1 MAEAV
6 IQFYSAS
13 GNLQVTGSGGIG
25 YGLSATGS
33 LTLVDDGVNHP
44 QPMVVGTVTVNG
56 VNPVLAW
63 KASGAICLER
73 TTVNGST
80 FTFRLRAQSR
90 NPIGLQYWVFDTAA
104 QSVKDP
110 TMAGIAAEVR
120 DEHGVVTFDATMA
133 SMRVADAIETPK
145 TSNTVPQGRVVELS
159 STTDITVPAG
169 RVYAIAQSTPAFV
182 FTTYDSGGYSNSPT
196 KPNQQ
201 MVDDGEGPIG
211 TPRWREQTLQSY
223 QATGGYVGGNVIRV
237 GLTRFENFYQGW
249 VPGSS
254 QPFIEVL
261 GQARHLLIDVTNFT
275 SAGGISPTIVSGGVN
290 ATSRSVSTGG
300 AQTISQSTTPAVTVS
315 ASGGSAPYSYLWQ
328 FVSGDDQVSGAGQF
342 TGASFQTTTVN
353 QPAGT
358 TRSAVW
364 RCRITDAGG
373 FIGYSPDVTFTHVAE
388 AYSVD
393 VSPDALTLGEI
404 NLVTNDPTGWLGTT
418 TQIAGINQPITLRV
432 ERYDYSGSLSACTVF
447 VYRGPTANGPWTQ
460 IGSFDVRA
468 GGFQSCDAQFTN
480 GEFLHYA
487 ISAETTERRRT
498 GQFRIVVHNLTAG
511 NVVSDRW
518 NYVTVD
524 ADDNY
529 TVPDYTLDPIGW
541 DNIAS
546 SSGLNDAS
554 AANAYR
560 TLNGINRQISL
571 RATITSVSGNLSAGS
586 RLEMWVNGQFRYH
599 STNLAN
605 GSWAGGDFNPGEQVA
620 FVARSVS
627 SDGQTRSG
635 SYNVSVVN
643 MTTGASLNTFNVNQ
657 TIAAVDTQPDPAS
670 FQDINIYSNDP
681 DVGWVGTESRVTGI
695 NRPLTL
701 RIERYGYNGNLDA
714 AFIDYQVVNAQG
726 QVTDQGYFDVR
737 GTDQYDYRYRDVVVE
752 NDYTVRYWAHGIT
765 NGGRKSAGWNMTIWR
780 MDGSSQKWS
789 ERNVNVTVDADN
801 NYWPPDWTTDPLR
814 LNDISLYTNE
824 PSGWTNNCE
833 FQITGINQPITLRF
847 NRGNQSDSGGI
858 FTRRLYIYRTS
869 NGGASWDEF
878 AIGAGANNTVDIG
891 VNNGDI
897 FHIRAYC
904 DTGAGRGDT
913 SFTTWITNLTTGA
926 GLGSFNCYATVD
938 ADNNY
943 NVVGPPV
950 VTLDTYYLTPGH
962 EFYPSNRNVTVE
974 AGSVTAT
981 VSGGT
986 APYAYQW
993 ERLDGLSTWTI
1004 GYPTSA
1010 STFISFRGRTNF
1022 FAEANFRLKVTDAQG
1037 RVAYSE
1043 GVYAQV
1049 SAGDALI

>member
-6 IQFYSAS
+6 IQIFSEN

-25 YGLSATGS
+25 YGLAATGS
-33 LTLVDDGVNHP
+33 LTLIDDGQNHP

-63 KASGAICLER
+63 KATGNICLER

-80 FTFRLRAQSR
+80 FTFSLRAQSR
-90 NPIGLQYWVFDTAA
+90 NAIGLQYWIFDTAA

-110 TMAGIAAEVR
+110 TMAGIATEVR
-120 DEHGVVTFDATMA
+120 DEYGVVTFDATMA
-133 SMRVADAIETPK
+133 AMRVADAIETPK
-145 TSNTVPQGRVVELS
+145 TPNTVPQGRVVELS
-159 STTDITVPAG
+159 ATTDITVPAG

-254 QPFIEVL
+254 QPTIDVL

-300 AQTISQSTTPAVTVS
+300 AQTISQSTTPAVTVTS
-315 ASGGSAPYSYLWQ
+315 SGGSAPYSYLWQ
-328 FVSGDDQVSGAGQF
+328 FVSGDDQVAGAGQF
-342 TGASFQTTTVN
+342 TSASFQTTTLN

-373 FIGYSPDVTFTHVAE
+373 FVGYSPDVTFSHIAE
-388 AYSVD
+388 AYSID
-393 VSPDALTLGEI
+393 VTPDSTTWGGITI
-404 NLVTNDPTGWLGTT
+404 NTNDISGWGGTT
-418 TQIAGINQPITLRV
+418 SRIAGINQPINLRV
-432 ERYDYSGSLSACTVF
+432 ERYDYSGNLSECQVH
-447 VYRGPTANGPWTQ
+447 VYRGPTADGPWTGL
-460 IGSFDVRA
+460 GSFNVLA
-468 GGFQSCDAQFTN
+468 GGFQSFDATFTN

-487 ISAETTERRRT
+487 IGASTAERRRT
-498 GQFRIVVHNLTAG
+498 GQFRVVVHNLTAG
-511 NVVSDRW
+511 TVLSDNW
-518 NYVTVD
+518 NSVTVD

-529 TVPDYTLDPIGW
+529 TVPDYTLDPVGW
-541 DNIAS
+541 DSIAS
-546 SSGLNDAS
+546 TSGLNDAS
-554 AANAYR
+554 AANGYR

-571 RATITSVSGNLSAGS
+571 RATITGLNGNLSAGS

-627 SDGQTRSG
+627 SDGQTRQG
-635 SYNVSVVN
+635 SYNVNVVN
-643 MTTGASLNTFNVNQ
+643 MTTGAALSTFNVNQ
-657 TIAAVDTQPDPAS
+657 TVAAVDTQPDPAS
-670 FQDINIYSNDP
+670 FNDITIYSNDP
-681 DVGWVGTESRVTGI
+681 DVAWVGTESRVTGI

-701 RIERYGYNGNLDA
+701 RIERYGYNGNLDGA
-714 AFIDYQVVNAQG
+714 YIDYQVLNAQG
-726 QVTDQGYFDVR
+726 QVTDSGYFDVR
-737 GTDQYDYRYRDVVVE
+737 GTDQYDYRYRDVVVQ
-752 NDYTVRYWAHGIT
+752 NDYTVRYWAHGVT
-765 NGGRKSAGWNMTIWR
+765 NGGRKDAGWNVTIWR
-780 MDGSSQKWS
+780 MDGSGERWS
-789 ERNVNVTVDADN
+789 SRSVNVTVDADN
-801 NYWPPDWTTDPLR
+801 NYWPPDWTTDPLS

-833 FQITGINQPITLRF
+833 FQVTGINQPITLRF
-847 NRGNQSDSGGI
+847 NRGNQVDGGGI

-878 AIGAGANNTVDIG
+878 AIGAGANNTVDVV

-926 GLGSFNCYATVD
+926 SLGSFNCYATVD

-950 VTLDTYYLTPGH
+950 VTLDNYYLDIGNVFMPRG
-962 EFYPSNRNVTVE
+962 RNVTLD
-974 AGSVTAT
+974 AGQVTAT
-981 VSGGT
+981 VSGGS
-986 APYAYQW
+986 APLTYAW
-993 ERLDGLSTWTI
+993 ERVDGTAAWTI
-1004 GYPTSA
+1004 TSPSSA
-1010 STFISFRGRTNF
+1010 TTIFRCAGRTNF
-1022 FAEANFRLKVTDAQG
+1022 VSEASFRLKVTDAQG

-1043 GVYAQV
+1043 GVLCRVA
-1049 SAGDALI
+1049 AGDVEI